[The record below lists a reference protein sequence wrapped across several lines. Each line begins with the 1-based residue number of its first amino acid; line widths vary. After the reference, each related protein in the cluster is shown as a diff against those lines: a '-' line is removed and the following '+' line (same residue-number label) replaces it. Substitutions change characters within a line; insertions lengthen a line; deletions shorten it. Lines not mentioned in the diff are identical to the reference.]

1 MLNLVNFP
9 PNSDHKELE
18 NYLKVFLLKREITHK
33 YIFLPGNFNI
43 NLLDFDAN
51 KTVQNFVNLMFRF
64 GMVSTISKPSCVAR
78 QTDNAIN
85 HIIKKSIMHTGF
97 KSGIIK
103 TDISNHF
110 LILFGYKY
118 IAEKE
123 DAKKKFRY

>member
-85 HIIKKSIMHTGF
+85 HIIKKSIMHAGF

-110 LILFGYKY
+110 
-118 IAEKE
+118 
-123 DAKKKFRY
+123 